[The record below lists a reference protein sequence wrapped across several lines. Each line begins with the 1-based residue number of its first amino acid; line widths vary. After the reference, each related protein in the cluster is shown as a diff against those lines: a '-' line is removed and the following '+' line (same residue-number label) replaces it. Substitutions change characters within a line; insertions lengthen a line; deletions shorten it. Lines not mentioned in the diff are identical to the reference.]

1 MNTIQAGILF
11 PQELLESRFFVILAT
26 IVALNT
32 VVYAGLAVSKVLPKV
47 ICASMFRRAKRRAI
61 NRSIYPG
68 AGADSGDGVGNSV
81 STASRKSTGWPK
93 NQP

>member
-1 MNTIQAGILF
+1 MMATVQAGILF
-11 PQELLESRFFVILAT
+11 PQALLESRFFVILAT

-32 VVYAGLAVSKVLPKV
+32 IVYAGLAVSKIVPRL
-47 ICASMFRRAKRRAI
+47 IRASLFHRAKRRAI

-68 AGADSGDGVGNSV
+68 AISSVDSR
-81 STASRKSTGWPK
+81 TSTGWPK

>member
-1 MNTIQAGILF
+1 MIETVQAGILF
-11 PQELLESRFFVILAT
+11 PQALLESRFFLILAT

-32 VVYAGLAVSKVLPKV
+32 VVYAGLALSKIVPRL
-47 ICASMFRRAKRRAI
+47 IRASMFRRAKRRAI

-68 AGADSGDGVGNSV
+68 AV
-81 STASRKSTGWPK
+81 SLGETRRSTGWPK

>member
-1 MNTIQAGILF
+1 MIETVQAGILF
-11 PQELLESRFFVILAT
+11 PQALLESWFFVILAT

-32 VVYAGLAVSKVLPKV
+32 VVYAGLALSKIVPRL
-47 ICASMFRRAKRRAI
+47 IRASFFHRSKRRAI

-68 AGADSGDGVGNSV
+68 AVSSTDSR
-81 STASRKSTGWPK
+81 TSTGGPK